1 MEVLRYINSLFESV
15 APILCRYIKKR
26 MPPPQLPRIEELE
39 YWGSGGEKERLAR
52 KMAGGNGETITIS
65 TELYERV

>member
-1 MEVLRYINSLFESV
+1 
-15 APILCRYIKKR
+15 

-39 YWGSGGEKERLAR
+39 YWGSGGEKAR
-52 KMAGGNGETITIS
+52 VAKAMAGGNGETITIS

>member
-1 MEVLRYINSLFESV
+1 
-15 APILCRYIKKR
+15 

-39 YWGSGGEKERLAR
+39 YWGSGGEKERLAK

-65 TELYERV
+65 ADLYERVWWKSWLRCADS